1 MTEIGL
7 NTWYI
12 VQLVLWDEPFGVVT
26 SLVLLST
33 GSFYAGYVIGT
44 RGGVG
49 DTVEKILERLFF
61 AFMCFVCIL
70 MVIFAVSLE
79 TDW

>member
-7 NTWYI
+7 ITWYI

-44 RGGVG
+44 RGGLG
-49 DTVEKILERLFF
+49 STVEKFLERLFF
-61 AFMCFVCIL
+61 VFMCFVCIL

-79 TDW
+79 TEW